1 MANDDRVVADQN
13 LLYQQADDPLTF
25 ENVECFGRGAQA
37 TEERRQCLC
46 QAQIGGAILLLR
58 SDRLQ
63 FGMHGPFPLAQLRQ
77 PASQLVQ
84 RQQILLIRGHQP
96 LDALA
101 HPRQIAL

>member
-63 FGMHGPFPLAQLRQ
+63 FGMHGPFPFPQPDIAAAVEQIDKSRRDLLAPLTELV
-77 PASQLVQ
+77 ASS
-84 RQQILLIRGHQP
+84 IP
-96 LDALA
+96 
-101 HPRQIAL
+101 

>member
-1 MANDDRVVADQN
+1 VTNDDRVVADHN
-13 LLYQQADDPLTF
+13 FLYQQTDDPLTF
-25 ENVECFGRGAQA
+25 EDIECFGRGAQA
-37 TEERRQCLC
+37 TEERRQCLR
-46 QAQIGGAILLLR
+46 QAQIGSTVLLLR

-63 FGMHGPFPLAQLRQ
+63 FGMHCPFSLAQLRQ

-84 RQQILLIRGHQP
+84 RQQILLVRCHQT